1 MLLYINKR
9 LIEFK
14 EDSIL
19 NITIVNK
26 EDGINE
32 YFLYKESKG
41 FIFRDININ
50 PYRPHLPTAVMAI
63 NNALSN
69 NQLVMQNDKP
79 ISSQILQIDKKFVIE
94 E

>member
-1 MLLYINKR
+1 
-9 LIEFK
+9 
-14 EDSIL
+14 
-19 NITIVNK
+19 
-26 EDGINE
+26 
-32 YFLYKESKG
+32 
-41 FIFRDININ
+41 
-50 PYRPHLPTAVMAI
+50 MAI